1 MRQDVKVKVTI
12 GKLIDVAYSRNK
24 GLTAAVLKS
33 KGNLKLTVDTQGHA
47 VLSGDAGMVVF
58 KADSALK
65 ELGAKVKNVSI
76 LFSKGKGDFDLNYT
90 AMVSFFGAA
99 SISTS
104 GAFNLEKLLLSCSG
118 LLCIAARSYR
128 NSDQKIREAMIDNGV
143 NGY

>member
-76 LFSKGKGDFDLNYT
+76 FFSKGKGDFDLNYT
-90 AMVSFFGAA
+90 AMVSFFGTA

-104 GAFNLEKLLLSCSG
+104 GDFNLKKLLLACSG
-118 LLCIAARSYR
+118 ILCNSARALTSR
-128 NSDQKIREAMIDNGV
+128 DEKIKEAMRASGAP
-143 NGY
+143 GY